1 MRESQKGELFHK
13 SLERKRGFLIYVTR
27 TYPSMVPYLK
37 GIHLTLVGWRQG
49 RDDEGWKQLAP
60 VYWKLHDMN
69 EKAPEKVCAVPR
81 LENDIAALLT
91 LTEAKEP
98 PERKVRSKAIIH
110 IYYGFGDASAV
121 GFCSTFQKMTKEEQG
136 FVQGEEIGFRY
147 GHWCTE
153 KGEASIS
160 F

>member
-1 MRESQKGELFHK
+1 MKESQKGELFHK

-60 VYWKLHDMN
+60 VDWKLHDMN

-98 PERKVRSKAIIH
+98 PERRCEVKRLYIFIMDLEMRLQSDSVLR
-110 IYYGFGDASAV
+110 
-121 GFCSTFQKMTKEEQG
+121 
-136 FVQGEEIGFRY
+136 FRR
-147 GHWCTE
+147 
-153 KGEASIS
+153 
-160 F
+160 